1 MKISP
6 TDGLADPRA
15 GEILLSFASEGGWLL
30 LDRDGVAVRGAADEV
45 LAAGPGLRTAL
56 AVPGT
61 EVAIHWLELAGDLA
75 PAQAAAA
82 ARLLLADASA
92 EPLAALHVAVG
103 SAENGLTPVALVPLA
118 RMAEWVASDPD
129 MIVPEPLLLL
139 PPPEGLA
146 RRERGAAADYRG
158 LAAAFSVEPEL
169 AGLIAG
175 DAPVAEVGEA
185 EFETGLAAV
194 LASPPIN
201 LRQGAFARR
210 RVWRLESGR
219 LRRIGLYAA
228 AFALLSLVVQLA
240 TIMRYSFAAD
250 RLEAEA
256 AALGGPGAPQA
267 RPAFAALA
275 AILFETVRATPNAE
289 LGRIDY
295 RADGSLAATLL
306 VDSPATLA
314 AFRQRAEASGL
325 RVEGGTLTNVG
336 GRPSAELVLRPA

>member
-6 TDGLADPRA
+6 TDSLADPRA
-15 GEILLSFASEGGWLL
+15 GEILLSFAGSGGWLL
-30 LDRDGVAVRGAADEV
+30 LDRGGVVVRGAPDEV
-45 LAAGPGLRTAL
+45 LAASPGLRTAL

-61 EVAIHWLELAGDLA
+61 EVAIHWLDLAGDLA

-92 EPLAALHVAVG
+92 EPIADMHVAVG
-103 SAENGLTPVALVPLA
+103 SAENGLIPVALAPLA

-129 MIVPEPLLLL
+129 MIVPEPLLLV

-146 RRERGAAADYRG
+146 RRDRGEMADYRG

-169 AGLIAG
+169 APLLTD
-175 DAPVAEVGEA
+175 DAPVSAVSEE
-185 EFETGLAAV
+185 EFEAGLAAV
-194 LASPPIN
+194 LAAPPID

-210 RVWRLESGR
+210 RAWKLESGR

-240 TIMRYSFAAD
+240 TIIRYSFAAD

-256 AALGGPGAPQA
+256 AALGAPTAPEA
-267 RPAFAALA
+267 RPAFGTLA
-275 AILFETVRATPNAE
+275 AILFEAIRATPNAE
-289 LGRIDY
+289 LGRIEY
-295 RADGSLAATLL
+295 RADGSLAATVL

-314 AFRQRAEASGL
+314 ALRQRAEASGL
-325 RVEGGTLTNVG
+325 RVDGGAPTNAG
-336 GRPSAELVLRPA
+336 GRPSAELVLRAS

>member
-15 GEILLSFASEGGWLL
+15 GEILLSLPEGGWLL
-30 LDRDGVAVRGAADEV
+30 LDRDGAAVRGAADEV
-45 LAAGPGLRTAL
+45 LAARPGLRTAL

-61 EVAIHWLELAGDLA
+61 EVAIHWLELAGDLTQ
-75 PAQAAAA
+75 AQAAAA
-82 ARLLLADASA
+82 ARLLLAEASA
-92 EPLAALHVAVG
+92 EPLADLHVAVG
-103 SAENGLTPVALVPLA
+103 SAENGLIPVALVPLA
-118 RMAEWVASDPD
+118 RMAEWVAADPD

-139 PPPEGLA
+139 PPPEGLV
-146 RRERGAAADYRG
+146 RRDRGEVADYRG

-169 AGLIAG
+169 AGLLAG
-175 DAPVAEVGEA
+175 DAPMAAVGEA
-185 EFETGLAAV
+185 EYEAGLVAV
-194 LASPPIN
+194 LAAPPLN

-210 RVWRLESGR
+210 RAWKLESGR

-228 AFALLSLVVQLA
+228 ALAALSLIVQLA

-256 AALGGPGAPQA
+256 AALGGPATPA
-267 RPAFAALA
+267 NRPAFGALA
-275 AILFETVRATPNAE
+275 AILFETVRATPNVE

-295 RADGSLAATLL
+295 RADGSLAATIL

-325 RVEGGTLTNVG
+325 AVEGGGLTNAG

>member
-1 MKISP
+1 M
-6 TDGLADPRA
+6 
-15 GEILLSFASEGGWLL
+15 
-30 LDRDGVAVRGAADEV
+30 
-45 LAAGPGLRTAL
+45 LAAAPGLRTAL

-61 EVAIHWLELAGDLA
+61 EVAIHWLELAGDLTQ
-75 PAQAAAA
+75 AQAAAA

-92 EPLAALHVAVG
+92 EPLADLHVAVG
-103 SAENGLTPVALVPLA
+103 SAENGLIPVALVPLA

-139 PPPEGLA
+139 APAEGLA
-146 RRERGAAADYRG
+146 RRDRGGVADYRG

-169 AGLIAG
+169 AGLIVG
-175 DAPVAEVGEA
+175 DAPVSEVGR
-185 EFETGLAAV
+185 GAV
-194 LASPPIN
+194 SRRGSRRCWPRRRST

-210 RVWRLESGR
+210 RTWKLESGR

-256 AALGGPGAPQA
+256 AALGGPGAPEA

-325 RVEGGTLTNVG
+325 RVEGGALTNAG